1 MAIIDLDDS
10 IPEELAETAAL
21 DDLLETA
28 LKTDQWNDRMVQVL
42 DYIYRQRLDRALR
55 FGRTDDIQAL
65 LEHLD
70 RMTHPRVTDRL
81 DRLETPC
88 KGRWA
93 GYMDILEDRLTA
105 LASPVPE
112 QLMSRSHVAEIVEM
126 IGGGDRVYQSDIRKA
141 RGLRPANLT
150 RILNLMEA
158 NELII
163 RRAEG
168 RRKRIELGPLGREF
182 YRRKT
187 DETRTET
194 DEIREKRGID
204 YFRLGNAA

>member
-10 IPEELAETAAL
+10 IPEELAETADL

-42 DYIYRQRLDRALR
+42 DYIYRQRLDHALR
-55 FGRTDDIQAL
+55 FGRSDEIQTL

-88 KGRWA
+88 KDRWA
-93 GYMDILEDRLTA
+93 GFMDLLEDRLTA

-112 QLMSRSHVAEIVEM
+112 QLMTRSHVTEIVEM
-126 IGGGDRVYQSDIRKA
+126 VADNDRIYQSDIGKA
-141 RGLRPANLT
+141 WNLRPANLT

-158 NELII
+158 NELIV
-163 RRAEG
+163 RRTEG
-168 RRKRIELGPLGREF
+168 RKKRIELGPLGREF
-182 YRRKT
+182 CRGKR
-187 DETRTET
+187 
-194 DEIREKRGID
+194 DEIRGEMGEAPERRGISYLKWD
-204 YFRLGNAA
+204 QAI